1 VLGHLLHRETENP
14 KQKPH
19 HKKQEKMTMMIM
31 MMTHTTRRCHL
42 LTLNAQSGQTP
53 TIGFPGGFFA
63 TLTVGNSLVENT
75 TCKNNCDAA
84 FPPSESPSGRE
95 VVEVVVA
102 TETTVPSTSNQN
114 ASP

>member
-1 VLGHLLHRETENP
+1 LHSETANP

-19 HKKQEKMTMMIM
+19 HKKQEKMMMVM
-31 MMTHTTRRCHL
+31 MMTHTIHFGHL

-75 TCKNNCDAA
+75 TCKKTATPL
-84 FPPSESPSGRE
+84 FPHPNHHQAEK
-95 VVEVVVA
+95 
-102 TETTVPSTSNQN
+102 
-114 ASP
+114 